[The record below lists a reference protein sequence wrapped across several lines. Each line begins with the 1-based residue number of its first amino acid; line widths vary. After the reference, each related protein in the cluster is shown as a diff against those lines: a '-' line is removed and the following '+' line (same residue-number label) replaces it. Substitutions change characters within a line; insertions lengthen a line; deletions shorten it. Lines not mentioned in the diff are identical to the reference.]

1 MFDLYVF
8 ISIIQS
14 EQCSFNLRDFIILFV
29 YTLQRKEN
37 ITYSMKGKA
46 LSDL

>member
-14 EQCSFNLRDFIILFV
+14 EQCSFNLRDYYLICL
-29 YTLQRKEN
+29 YPPE
-37 ITYSMKGKA
+37 KGKHN
-46 LSDL
+46 LFNER